1 MNELKN
7 KTIERFEIIQMLR
20 LRCFRQVAK
29 ENYIPC
35 RQYPIMEYL
44 MEHDG
49 CSQIEI
55 SKYFHISAAAITK
68 SIDRLE
74 KSNFVVRK
82 ADQENKRANLIYL
95 TDLGKDTFNKAS
107 DHFERIDEL
116 MLNKLNENDLHKLV
130 EYFDLML
137 EGLYGQKVNENNI
150 NELFKTMVKEDDENV

>member
-55 SKYFHISAAAITK
+55 SK
-68 SIDRLE
+68 
-74 KSNFVVRK
+74 
-82 ADQENKRANLIYL
+82 
-95 TDLGKDTFNKAS
+95 
-107 DHFERIDEL
+107 
-116 MLNKLNENDLHKLV
+116 
-130 EYFDLML
+130 
-137 EGLYGQKVNENNI
+137 
-150 NELFKTMVKEDDENV
+150 